1 MWNVEASA
9 RRLHA
14 RGISVVQASVA
25 EGDLDLRPLVKARAL
40 VANGDDEYNATL
52 ALSAR
57 ELGFEGP
64 IVALIDNP
72 NRRAPLQLA
81 GATAAFTPTH
91 VLAAA
96 VAVRASAQIG
106 PRITGV
112 QPLGN
117 LLEVVEVRIHDESSL
132 AHKTLA
138 ESGIHTQTGVHIVGQ
153 WNDGMLTSAPAADE
167 PLTPGMI
174 LIGTG
179 SPDSI
184 KRLSEIARPIKK
196 EGRIVVAGYGDVGS
210 KLVEMLTDAGE
221 DVRVIDSRELPRV
234 DVVGDV
240 LDSSVLEQ
248 AGLGDARVIILAGE
262 NDSAT
267 LLAATVVRD
276 FAPDIPIIACA
287 ALEENVNRLQQ
298 GGADFAVSVS
308 QVAGQLLAHHI
319 LGKMVSQQAHIKLV
333 KHPATKLVGHH
344 PLETGIDESNQCRI
358 VAVERAAEVIMDFGP
373 EFVLAGDDDIYV
385 CGTGEALN
393 HFYDS
398 FVLGTTDSPPAM
410 GHA

>member
-1 MWNVEASA
+1 
-9 RRLHA
+9 
-14 RGISVVQASVA
+14 
-25 EGDLDLRPLVKARAL
+25 
-40 VANGDDEYNATL
+40 
-52 ALSAR
+52 
-57 ELGFEGP
+57 
-64 IVALIDNP
+64 
-72 NRRAPLQLA
+72 
-81 GATAAFTPTH
+81 
-91 VLAAA
+91 
-96 VAVRASAQIG
+96 
-106 PRITGV
+106 V

-117 LLEVVEVRIHDESSL
+117 FLEVVEVRIHDASPL
-132 AHKTLA
+132 AQKTLA

-153 WNDGMLTSAPAADE
+153 WAQGMLTSAPAADE
-167 PLTPGMI
+167 PLQPGTI
-174 LIGTG
+174 LIGAG

-221 DVRVIDSRELPRV
+221 DVCVIDEREMQNV

-240 LDSSVLEQ
+240 LDSSVLER
-248 AGLGDARVIILAGE
+248 AGLADARVVILAGE

-298 GGADFAVSVS
+298 GGADFALSVS

-333 KHPATKLVGHH
+333 KHPAAQLAGHH
-344 PLETGIDESNQCRI
+344 PYESSIDESRQCRI
-358 VAVERAAEVIMDFGP
+358 VAVERDGEIIMDIPSSFT
-373 EFVLAGDDDIYV
+373 LDADDDIYV
-385 CGTGEALN
+385 CGTVEALN
-393 HFYDS
+393 RFYDS
-398 FVLGTTDSPPAM
+398 FQQGEDSLKPVTA
-410 GHA
+410 